1 MGNNYSDGTNYT
13 YHSISCDEMDLC
25 RWASFE
31 YYPFK
36 CGRKRLVYKGISFES
51 KRTDDIEF
59 TEDKNL
65 HAKGVKTKNKR
76 KKSTNNMHKSYWSKR
91 KCVVKK
97 ATKNDVKMRDK
108 SNTQTQWFR
117 KMFITGNDNIRLF
130 KKELNMDSK
139 NTFGITFAKSYLA
152 QIDSMSSVWNPIC
165 LVCCRYKRRF
175 RMDNT
180 VLIEDRIEGSF
191 RHFILVDGTL
201 EDDCPPILNAFLHFT
216 YNQSVG
222 KLVMCDFQGAE
233 EENRILHLTVPTI
246 HSIEGSFG
254 PKDRGVDGINEVFS
268 NHKCNGLC
276 QKDWKKP

>member
-13 YHSISCDEMDLC
+13 YHSISCDEMDIC

-51 KRTDDIEF
+51 KRIYEMKVPV
-59 TEDKNL
+59 DKTL
-65 HAKGVKTKNKR
+65 HDKGIKTKNKW
-76 KKSTNNMHKSYWSKR
+76 KKSTDNMHSSYWSKR

-108 SNTQTQWFR
+108 SNTESQWFR
-117 KMFITGNDNIRLF
+117 KMFIKGNDNISLF
-130 KKELNMDSK
+130 RKELNMDTK
-139 NTFGITFAKSYLA
+139 NRIGIAFAKSYLA
-152 QIDSMSSVWNPIC
+152 QIDSMPSVWNPIC
-165 LVCCRYKRRF
+165 YYCCRYKSRF

-191 RHFILVDGTL
+191 SHFILVDGTL

-216 YNQSVG
+216 YHQSEG
-222 KLVMCDFQGAE
+222 QLVMCDFQGAV
-233 EENRILHLTVPTI
+233 ENNKILHLTVPSV
-246 HSIEGSFG
+246 HSIDRLFG
-254 PKDRGVDGINEVFS
+254 PKDQGEDGIKEVFS
-268 NHKCNGLC
+268 NHKCNELC
-276 QKDWKKP
+276 RKDWMKP